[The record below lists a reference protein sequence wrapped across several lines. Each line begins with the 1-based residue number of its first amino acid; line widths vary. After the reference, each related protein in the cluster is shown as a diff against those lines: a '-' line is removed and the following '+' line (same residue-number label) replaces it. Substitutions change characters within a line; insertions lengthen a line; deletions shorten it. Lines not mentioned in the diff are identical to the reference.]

1 MYVVLPVFEL
11 IPKLTNQP
19 SFDDPRIYLESLP
32 RPGMKFQ
39 KITDTQWD
47 VTRRHLPRPARTG
60 RPRADDRKTLDAI
73 MYVCVTGIRWI
84 DHLPERY
91 GSKSTAH
98 RRLQDWQKAGVWKKI
113 LAAAVKAAHNNSNSK
128 AQLEAISV
136 DSSSVAAKKGATA

>member
-1 MYVVLPVFEL
+1 MLPNEL
-11 IPKLTNQP
+11 IPKLTNQ
-19 SFDDPRIYLESLP
+19 SFFDDPRIYLKPLP
-32 RPGMKFQ
+32 RHDMKFQ

-47 VTRRHLPRPARTG
+47 AIRKHLPRPARTG
-60 RPRADDRKTLDAI
+60 RPRADNRRTLDAI
-73 MYVCVTGIRWI
+73 LYVCVTGTRWI
-84 DHLPERY
+84 DLPERY

-113 LAAAVKAAHNNSNSK
+113 LAAAVKAAHNNNSK